1 MTMGKKNLEQL
12 FKERFSDFQE
22 APDPKVWASIEASL
36 DQKKRKKRAFPIW
49 WSLGGVAAAL
59 VLLLLVANPFAEDTI
74 EPQVISEKEN
84 VASPKTMDKSESDI
98 TKDGTNTKA
107 TPENQKGLVNN
118 TDDGNAVHKEK
129 PLPNNNLN
137 KNQASL
143 AQNTE
148 QNMLE
153 NRSMGNDKTNRY
165 ALGENDGQT
174 ITGTDLDGNE
184 GIVSSESPDSLSEN
198 QSNNETAS
206 AAAEMAAI
214 DEEQQVT
221 EKQSI
226 YDAIAE
232 QNEIEEA
239 VAQNKSG
246 KWSVGPSVAPV
257 YFDASGDGSPIDPSF
272 ASNSKSGNVNL
283 SYGVNVAYEVG
294 KKLKIRSGV
303 HRVNFGYNTN
313 DVVFSSTLRSAS
325 NDRIENIN
333 YDPNALSIVVESR
346 NNAKDALAVNSKEIA
361 LNEAAAFDG
370 SMVQQLGYI
379 EVPLELNYAVVD
391 KRFGVDLIG
400 GVSSLFL
407 VDNAVL
413 LESNELITEVGEA
426 NNINSTNFSANFGMG
441 LNYKFSP
448 KIQINV
454 EPVFK
459 YQLNTFSNVSGN
471 FRPYSIGVYSGF
483 SFRF

>member
-1 MTMGKKNLEQL
+1 
-12 FKERFSDFQE
+12 
-22 APDPKVWASIEASL
+22 
-36 DQKKRKKRAFPIW
+36 
-49 WSLGGVAAAL
+49 L
-59 VLLLLVANPFAEDTI
+59 VLLLLVANPFTEDTI

-98 TKDGTNTKA
+98 TIDGTNTKA
-107 TPENQKGLVNN
+107 TPENQEGLVGN
-118 TDDGNAVHKEK
+118 TDDGTTINKEK
-129 PLPNNNLN
+129 KLPKNNLN

-143 AQNTE
+143 AQNAE
-148 QNMLE
+148 QNTLE
-153 NRSMGNDKTNRY
+153 NRLKANNKTNRY

-174 ITGTDLDGNE
+174 TKGTVMDGNE
-184 GIVSSESPDSLSEN
+184 GIVSSVSPDSVSN

-206 AAAEMAAI
+206 TAAEMAAI
-214 DEEQQVT
+214 EEEQQVT

>member
-1 MTMGKKNLEQL
+1 MGKKNLEQL

-59 VLLLLVANPFAEDTI
+59 VLLLLVANPFTEDTI

-98 TKDGTNTKA
+98 TKDGANTKA
-107 TPENQKGLVNN
+107 TPENQEGLVSN
-118 TDDGNAVHKEK
+118 TDDGTTINKEK
-129 PLPNNNLN
+129 KLPKNNLN

-143 AQNTE
+143 AQNAE
-148 QNMLE
+148 QNTLE
-153 NRSMGNDKTNRY
+153 NRLKANNKTNRY
-165 ALGENDGQT
+165 ALSENDGQT
-174 ITGTDLDGNE
+174 TKGTAMDGNE
-184 GIVSSESPDSLSEN
+184 GIVSSESPKN

-206 AAAEMAAI
+206 TAAEMAAI
-214 DEEQQVT
+214 EEKQQET

-232 QNEIEEA
+232 QNEIEEEA

-391 KRFGVDLIG
+391 KRFGVDVIG

>member
-1 MTMGKKNLEQL
+1 M
-12 FKERFSDFQE
+12 
-22 APDPKVWASIEASL
+22 
-36 DQKKRKKRAFPIW
+36 
-49 WSLGGVAAAL
+49 
-59 VLLLLVANPFAEDTI
+59 VANPFAEDTI

-214 DEEQQVT
+214 DEEQHVT